1 MKKFFK
7 KAIALLLTVTVLSA
21 CSYKKQD
28 VKKEV
33 TKEEKN
39 TSENKKLM
47 VFAAASMT
55 ETLNQIKKLYE
66 QDHKGIEI
74 VYTFDSSGTLKKQI
88 EQGADADI
96 FISAAL
102 KQMNALDKAK
112 NKDAKDLIDDSSRFN
127 LLENKVVLVVPE
139 DNKANVQKFE
149 DLKDEKV
156 QKIALGN
163 SDVPVGQ
170 YSEELLKN
178 LNIWDKIQPRVTLG
192 SNVKEVTT
200 WVKEKVADCG
210 IVYATDAYSAGLK
223 VVDTAKEGM
232 IKTPVIYPAAVLKN
246 SKNAKESKEFLE
258 FLKNDKCKAIFEKVG
273 FAVVK

>member
-33 TKEEKN
+33 TKEQKN

-66 QDHKGIEI
+66 QEHKGIEI

-127 LLENKVVLVVPE
+127 LLENKVVLVVPK

-149 DLKDEKV
+149 DLANEKV

-200 WVKEKVADCG
+200 WVKEAVADCG

-223 VVDTAKEGM
+223 VVDTAKDGM

-273 FAVVK
+273 FALVK